1 MRASDR
7 LLLIA
12 ASAVVL
18 ASIDLLVKAQVPT
31 ESWAYHHRSHA
42 WVVLSVV
49 VLFGGFFLALVRSR
63 AVAVAAGVMC
73 GGVIGNL
80 VSARA
85 DGNWVPNPLVIGNY
99 QFGLAF
105 NLADV
110 FFFVGNMLLMAAL
123 IVIIV
128 QRRDRLA
135 PPRAWERA
143 LLRQLHVDG

>member
-7 LLLIA
+7 LLLISA
-12 ASAVVL
+12 LAVVL
-18 ASIDLLVKAQVPT
+18 ASVDLIVKAEVPT

-49 VLFGGFFLALVRSR
+49 VLFGGFLLALVRSN
-63 AVAVAAGVMC
+63 AVALAAGVMC

-110 FFFVGNMLLMAAL
+110 FFLVGNALLMTTL
-123 IVIIV
+123 ILLTL
-128 QRRDRLA
+128 RNRDRLVTS
-135 PPRAWERA
+135 RAWERA
-143 LLRQLHVDG
+143 LLRRLRP